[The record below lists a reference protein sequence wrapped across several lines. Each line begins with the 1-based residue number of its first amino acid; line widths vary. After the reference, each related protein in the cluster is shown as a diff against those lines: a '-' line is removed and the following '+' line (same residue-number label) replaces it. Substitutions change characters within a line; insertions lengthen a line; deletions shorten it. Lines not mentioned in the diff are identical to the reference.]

1 MTDGADRSILRAV
14 ATEPREDDELRAE
27 IAQLRRN
34 PDLSSFPHAQAHLA
48 RLERQLKNREKN
60 RDALG

>member
-48 RLERQLKNREKN
+48 RLER
-60 RDALG
+60 